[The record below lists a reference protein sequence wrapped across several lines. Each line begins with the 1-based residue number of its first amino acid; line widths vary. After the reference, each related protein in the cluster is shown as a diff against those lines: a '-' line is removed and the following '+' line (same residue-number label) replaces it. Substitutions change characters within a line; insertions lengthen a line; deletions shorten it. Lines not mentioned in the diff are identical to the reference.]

1 MPAAKYKV
9 QLILFFLLLLLA
21 LVSGL
26 DKIALRAEEPR
37 RALSAAETALNAE
50 GIPLITGAPYYNK
63 PPLYI
68 HLQGAVLKFSGS
80 SSEWAVRLPGILSF
94 MLLGLVLFLF
104 VSRFIS
110 REIAILSSL
119 IFYTSGDLLFYG
131 TVYSGEMDLFF
142 ALLVC
147 VQVFGVYAY
156 IQKHAWWKA
165 YLILYL
171 LTFLGLMT
179 KGFPSAVFHVSLLG
193 LMAWQQRGLKVLF
206 HPSHLLGFILL
217 MGGLLGGYQLYD
229 QRGDAAVYALSL
241 LSESAEKSA
250 GAYGFTRIMGHFI
263 EFPFQLLALMLPWSL
278 LLLGFRKSHL
288 QNLPEAL
295 RFLLLFVL
303 INLSV
308 YWISPGTRNRYL
320 YMFLPILS
328 IWLAKI
334 STQVTYQQV
343 AKWLTNLMAIV
354 LCAAGLA
361 VFIPG
366 IFEHIPFYA
375 GLLCLSFSVGIWW
388 MQSGRNTWKIEPIL
402 TLGISLVLMRI
413 AFNYTFLP
421 EADARSES
429 RRYAQ
434 HTAEIL
440 KITGNAP
447 VFLFGPQNCVPL
459 NLSYLS
465 RGIDPIQKCTP
476 PLLPY
481 QIPWT
486 YHQKSGRF
494 IVHAREVVESN
505 FYLCHVSALPENM
518 EILYRFQDEWN
529 RQEMVLFRNSGTGR

>member
-1 MPAAKYKV
+1 MPAAKNKV

-21 LVSGL
+21 LFSGL
-26 DKIALRAEEPR
+26 NKIALRAEEPR
-37 RALSAAETALNAE
+37 RALSAIESAVNGE
-50 GIPLITGAPYYNK
+50 GIPQITGAPYYNK

-68 HLQGAVLKFSGS
+68 YLQGAILKLSGS

-94 MLLGLVLFLF
+94 VLLGLVLFLF
-104 VSRFIS
+104 VNRYIS
-110 REIAILSSL
+110 REAAILSTI
-119 IFYTSGDLLFYG
+119 IFYSSGDLLFYG
-131 TVYSGEMDLFF
+131 TVYSGEMDLFY
-142 ALLVC
+142 ALLVS
-147 VQVFGVYAY
+147 VQIFGVYAY
-156 IQKHAWWKA
+156 AQKQAWWKV
-165 YLILYL
+165 YLILYA

-179 KGFPSAVFHVSLLG
+179 KGLPSAVFHVSLLG
-193 LMAWQQRGLKVLF
+193 LIVWQQRGLKVIF
-206 HPSHLLGFILL
+206 YPAHLLGIGLL
-217 MGGLLGGYQLYD
+217 LGGLLGGYQLYD

-250 GAYGFTRIMGHFI
+250 GAYGFTRIIGHFI
-263 EFPFQLLALMLPWSL
+263 QFPFQLLALMLPWSL
-278 LLLGFRKSHL
+278 LLLAFRKSHL
-288 QNLPEAL
+288 KNLPEAL

-328 IWLAKI
+328 IWLAQI
-334 STQVTYQQV
+334 STQVTYHKM
-343 AKWLTNLMAIV
+343 ATWLTNL
-354 LCAAGLA
+354 AAFLLFIAGIA

-366 IFEHIPFYA
+366 VLQHIPWYTGFW
-375 GLLCLSFSVGIWW
+375 CLIFSVGIWW
-388 MQSGRNTWKIEPIL
+388 LNSGGNPWKTEPIL
-402 TLGISLVLMRI
+402 TLGIALVLMRF

-429 RRYAQ
+429 SRYAQ

-440 KITGNAP
+440 KVTEDAP
-447 VFLFGPQNCVPL
+447 VYLYGPEYCSPL
-459 NLSYLS
+459 KLPFYAM
-465 RGIDPIQKCTP
+465 GHDPIQKCTP

-486 YHQKSGRF
+486 YYQKSGRF
-494 IVHAREVVESN
+494 IEYAREIEGSY

-529 RQEMVLFRNSGTGR
+529 RQEMVLFRISGAGR